1 MKNVLGVPYVSTRP
15 ALGFSKGVAGFVA
28 SPTLN
33 DQFNTVRLVDAS

>member
-1 MKNVLGVPYVSTRP
+1 MKNVLGVPYVQHAP
-15 ALGFSKGVAGFVA
+15 ALGFAKNVAGFVA